1 MATTFDASAAG
12 TSPILPSETVAQIEH
27 VLLLNAQVIDDGLI
41 DQWPQSFTEHGVYEI
56 TTRENVAEG
65 YPLGIMLC
73 EGRTMMRD
81 RMAALQDA
89 NIYEEHVYTHILGR
103 SLITGD
109 AQTAQART
117 PMTVYRTMQ
126 GGDAHLFACGRL
138 EDRLVLTKEGWQIAH
153 RKVILDSR
161 RVDTLLVLPL

>member
-1 MATTFDASAAG
+1 MATIFDASAAG
-12 TSPILPSETVAQIEH
+12 NLPPLPAETVARIEH
-27 VLLLNAQVIDDGLI
+27 VLLRNAQVIDDGLI
-41 DQWPQSFTEHGVYEI
+41 DQWPLSFTEQGVYEI
-56 TTRENVAEG
+56 TTRENVAAG

-89 NIYEEHVYTHILGR
+89 NIYEEHVYTHMLGR
-103 SLITGD
+103 SLIVGD
-109 AQTAQART
+109 AQQVQART
-117 PMTVYRTMQ
+117 PFTVYRTLQ

-138 EDRLVLTKEGWQIAH
+138 EDRLVLTDAGWQIAH
-153 RKVILDSR
+153 RQVILDSR